1 MFDRNHHHPHYREQ
15 ILGRVLFVV
24 GIAAFTVNVV
34 GAVLTYP
41 AWVSG
46 NLSVL
51 TVWIAGLSSALVLI
65 ALGRLLDV
73 LGDIRHEAATVR
85 HLMQQ
90 NAASETASR
99 ETGSREES

>member
-1 MFDRNHHHPHYREQ
+1 MFNRNHHHHHYREPV
-15 ILGRVLFVV
+15 LGRVLFVI

-51 TVWIAGLSSALVLI
+51 TVWIAGLSSALILI
-65 ALGRLLDV
+65 AVGRLLD
-73 LGDIRHEAATVR
+73 LLADIRHEAASVH
-85 HLMQQ
+85 HLLEE
-90 NAASETASR
+90 AAIPKAPTED
-99 ETGSREES
+99 GD

>member
-1 MFDRNHHHPHYREQ
+1 MFDRHHVHYREP
-15 ILGRVLFVV
+15 ILGRVLFVI

-41 AWVSG
+41 AWVAG

-65 ALGRLLDV
+65 ALGRVLDV
-73 LGDIRHEAATVR
+73 LGDIRHEAVSVR
-85 HLMQQ
+85 HIL
-90 NAASETASR
+90 AEGAPPSKKEPEAESEKDA
-99 ETGSREES
+99 